1 VELDKF
7 MCGIDGR
14 VAKERSKRE
23 ARYALGFR
31 GGCSSA
37 GRVVVAATIAASVA
51 AAAVAS
57 SKVFWWSLLRSQIG
71 WVVEVGVDL
80 FLACSA
86 GLLSLRGCASWYFLI
101 SSGAWTLSTGSH
113 VLLLSGYPF
122 HLIRYWSLRQ

>member
-1 VELDKF
+1 

-23 ARYALGFR
+23 ARYALGFW
-31 GGCSSA
+31 GGCPSA
-37 GRVVVAATIAASVA
+37 GRVVAVTVAASVA

-57 SKVFWWSLLRSQIG
+57 SKVFWWSLSRSQIG
-71 WVVEVGVDL
+71 WTVEVRVDV

-86 GLLSLRGCASWYFLI
+86 GLLSLSGCTSWYFLI

-122 HLIRYWSLRQ
+122 HLIRYWSLRR